1 MLTRSDYH
9 AFRRVYQPADLKL
22 IVVAESPPVSGLY
35 FYNPAGAV
43 SEPLF
48 SAFMQQIGVKPRSKD
63 EGLRSFHQKG
73 WLLADSTYEPVNV
86 DAYKKVE
93 RNRIIM
99 RDYPLL
105 RDDLLSLTPDR
116 SVPLIVIKSNV
127 CELLDPALSSDG
139 FNVLN
144 RGRKIFFPSNGRQ
157 TDFHRQFADVLSS
170 HHDGEPPL

>member
-35 FYNPAGAV
+35 FYNPVGAV

-73 WLLADSTYEPVNV
+73 WLLADATYEPVNV
-86 DAYKKVE
+86 DAYKRVE
-93 RNRIIM
+93 RNEI
-99 RDYPLL
+99 
-105 RDDLLSLTPDR
+105 
-116 SVPLIVIKSNV
+116 IKSNS
-127 CELLDPALSSDG
+127 P
-139 FNVLN
+139 
-144 RGRKIFFPSNGRQ
+144 Q
-157 TDFHRQFADVLSS
+157 
-170 HHDGEPPL
+170 PLFMS

>member
-48 SAFMQQIGVKPRSKD
+48 SAFMQQIGVQPASKD

-73 WLLADSTYEPVNV
+73 WLLADATYEPVNV
-86 DAYKKVE
+86 NAYKKVE
-93 RNRIIM
+93 RNGIIM

-105 RDDLLSLTPDR
+105 RDDLSQPDAR
-116 SVPLIVIKSNV
+116 PERADHSHQIERLRI
-127 CELLDPALSSDG
+127 AGSSAE
-139 FNVLN
+139 FRRL
-144 RGRKIFFPSNGRQ
+144 
-157 TDFHRQFADVLSS
+157 
-170 HHDGEPPL
+170 

>member
-1 MLTRSDYH
+1 
-9 AFRRVYQPADLKL
+9 
-22 IVVAESPPVSGLY
+22 
-35 FYNPAGAV
+35 
-43 SEPLF
+43 
-48 SAFMQQIGVKPRSKD
+48 MQRIGVKPRSKD
-63 EGLRSFHQKG
+63 EGLRSFHQKE
-73 WLLADSTYEPVNV
+73 WLLAYATYEPVNV

-93 RNRIIM
+93 REWDHHAC
-99 RDYPLL
+99 DYPLL

-116 SVPLIVIKSNV
+116 SVPIIVIKSNV

-170 HHDGEPPL
+170 WIARG